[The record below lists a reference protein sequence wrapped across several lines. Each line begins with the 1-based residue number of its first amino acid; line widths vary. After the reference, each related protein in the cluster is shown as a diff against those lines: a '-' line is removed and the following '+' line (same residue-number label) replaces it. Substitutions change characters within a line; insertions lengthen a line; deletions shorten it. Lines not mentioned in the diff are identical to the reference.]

1 MRCSDRCDMPVSSNH
16 NKKQYHGMP
25 YRRVVS
31 CYLLLWLAAKRRE
44 KHETELREEQL
55 FACRFHPLAGDLAP
69 KRALYV
75 DTGVKIIISVVVGG
89 VILAGLYALFKT
101 TILPNLNTEIG
112 KMFNYSGT

>member
-1 MRCSDRCDMPVSSNH
+1 MKQFFKKVSNFFKSAKETALNFISRKTARA
-16 NKKQYHGMP
+16 NLALTS
-25 YRRVVS
+25 VS
-31 CYLLLWLAAKRRE
+31 GE
-44 KHETELREEQL
+44 
-55 FACRFHPLAGDLAP
+55 G
-69 KRALYV
+69 YV